1 MYERTIQMINTITK
15 EPVLAAD
22 KAQITV
28 FTDTFGIGDYNF
40 PELVST
46 FDQKMRNRKIIDQ
59 ETLKALTTQKVT
71 IHFVN
76 LETLFKTL
84 SQNTKTTNERYLVRE
99 MAKAQLLPQYALAV
113 TNKVTHSQKL
123 VGITNKNM
131 DLLTK
136 QLVYEQSKHHYFK
149 AKTWVKVA
157 IFLQNLKQS
166 TDHCQIIGS
175 EKAADLYLTADDVAL
190 TYEE

>member
-1 MYERTIQMINTITK
+1 MINTITK

-59 ETLKALTTQKVT
+59 ETLKALITEKVT

-99 MAKAQLLPQYALAV
+99 MAKASILPQYALAV
-113 TNKVTHSQKL
+113 TNKVTKSQKL
-123 VGITNKNM
+123 VGITTKNM
-131 DLLTK
+131 DLLIK
-136 QLVYEQSKHHYFK
+136 QLVYEQSKQHYFK
-149 AKTWVKVA
+149 DKTWVKVA

-166 TDHCQIIGS
+166 TAHCQIVGS

>member
-1 MYERTIQMINTITK
+1 MINTITQ
-15 EPVLAAD
+15 EPILAAE
-22 KAQITV
+22 KAQIV
-28 FTDTFGIGDYNF
+28 AFTDTFGIGDYNF

-46 FDQKMRNRKIIDQ
+46 FDQKMRQQQIVDQ

-84 SQNTKTTNERYLVRE
+84 SQKAETTNERYLVRE
-99 MAKAQLLPQYALAV
+99 MANAKLLPQYALTI

-123 VGITNKNM
+123 VGITSKNM
-131 DLLTK
+131 ALLIRH
-136 QLVYEQSKHHYFK
+136 LVYEQSKQHYFK
-149 AKTWVKVA
+149 DKTWIKVA

-166 TDHCQIIGS
+166 TNHCQIFGS
-175 EKAADLYLTADDVAL
+175 EKAADLYLTADNVAL